1 MTKQRIYDDAT
12 VTVYTN
18 ETHPASTKYET
29 KHPAHYNNGIECWDY
44 IASHNMG
51 FLEGNIIKYVTRYK
65 HKNGKEDLLKAREYL
80 NKLILQYEKDEL
92 GK

>member
-1 MTKQRIYDDAT
+1 MAKQRIYDDAT

-18 ETHPASTKYET
+18 ESHLPSVKQET
-29 KHPAHYNNGIECWDY
+29 KHPLHYNKGIECWDY

-65 HKNGKEDLLKAREYL
+65 HKNGKEDLIKAREYL
-80 NKLILQYEKDEL
+80 NKLIFEYDK
-92 GK
+92 GKQEQ